1 MKALNIRL
9 IVKRESTGS
18 YSVRM
23 KVVDQPEEIKGT
35 GRVFSLGKNEIKSV
49 FYPTLHVEFSFDYRG
64 EINDIKLVT
73 LYIRGNDSRHNNN
86 INTAYVY
93 SLKHLEKLL
102 DIIYELVA
110 KYNKSI
116 GYEYFVPEIIF
127 ENDIYARD

>member
-1 MKALNIRL
+1 MNPLNIRL

-49 FYPTLHVEFSFDYRG
+49 LFPILHVEYLLDYRR
-64 EINDIKLVT
+64 EITDIKFVT
-73 LYIRGNDSRHNNN
+73 LYISGNDSRINNTTH
-86 INTAYVY
+86 TAYVY

-102 DIIYELVA
+102 DITYELVVE
-110 KYNKSI
+110 YNKSI

-127 ENDIYARD
+127 KNDIYARN